1 MERLNPAIWEFTN
14 DQRSALIAVA
24 AGAVTV
30 IVISLAFKRMRKLL
44 SFGMLGLFVTAA
56 WWWAS
61 AHGVIDQVHLI
72 INGR

>member
-1 MERLNPAIWEFTN
+1 MEPLNPATWDFTSE
-14 DQRSALIAVA
+14 QRSAAIAVA

-44 SFGMLGLFVTAA
+44 ILGILGLTVTAA

-61 AHGVIDQVHLI
+61 AHGVIDQVHFI